1 MRKNY
6 YEILEIDKNASKEII
21 DKAYKTLAKK
31 YHPDLQDNEMQ
42 KIYEEKMKE
51 INEAYGVLSDTN
63 KKIAYDEQLKSTEI
77 SDERYQKMI
86 QENKILK
93 RQLEDIKRYENNNVN
108 QYADD
113 STIMRMNKVL
123 NQEINKARQQAYQD
137 AYIQDLKDRGY
148 RIKYKHDLKYYFKLI
163 VVLAITVLICF
174 LLYQIPAIKNFC
186 INVYEENII
195 VKFIVDVIR
204 NTLTTAF

>member
-42 KIYEEKMKE
+42 KNYEEKMKE

-86 QENKILK
+86 QENEILK

-108 QYADD
+108 TNDTNHNNNGNIY
-113 STIMRMNKVL
+113 
-123 NQEINKARQQAYQD
+123 
-137 AYIQDLKDRGY
+137 
-148 RIKYKHDLKYYFKLI
+148 
-163 VVLAITVLICF
+163 
-174 LLYQIPAIKNFC
+174 
-186 INVYEENII
+186 NVC
-195 VKFIVDVIR
+195 
-204 NTLTTAF
+204 